1 MKITVNDKNEVIGY
15 VNTGGLRNNLDV
27 DDNNVPIKFKEEFEP
42 RKFVFTNGEIKY
54 NNNFE
59 KEDDSNTPSQQTAT
73 DLSDEELRGMVAS
86 MQMQVTQVN
95 ILAMELKQQNA
106 MLTQQLTELKA
117 GKTNTEGDV

>member
-15 VNTGGLRNNLDV
+15 VNTGGLRNSLDV
-27 DDNNVPIKFKEEFEP
+27 DDSNVPIKFKEEFEP

-54 NNNFE
+54 NSNFE
-59 KEDDSNTPSQQTAT
+59 KEDDSNKSSQQTAL

-95 ILAMELKQQNA
+95 ILAMQLKQQNA
-106 MLTQQLTELKA
+106 MLTQQMTELKT
-117 GKTNTEGDV
+117 GKTNAEGDV

>member
-1 MKITVNDKNEVIGY
+1 M
-15 VNTGGLRNNLDV
+15 
-27 DDNNVPIKFKEEFEP
+27 
-42 RKFVFTNGEIKY
+42 
-54 NNNFE
+54 
-59 KEDDSNTPSQQTAT
+59 
-73 DLSDEELRGMVAS
+73 SDEELRGMVAS